1 MKLSVIPDDNLIILD
16 GHALSVDFNTIPVN
30 ISNIWAIHWDD
41 ANTPQGEVQF
51 RDVTHN
57 LPFDDPASLQPF
69 VDAHAAKV
77 AELAQPLPLAEY
89 KAVHIAHLE
98 IQAGNNITAGFNC
111 AALGGLHHY
120 GGKATDQIN
129 LIGAVSTGLDLP
141 FPCADENDVWARRLH
156 TAAQLQQVLNIGAAH
171 KQEILVALD
180 DVRDQVAAA
189 VDHDSVDAI
198 VWVEV

>member
-1 MKLSVIPDDNLIILD
+1 
-16 GHALSVDFNTIPVN
+16 
-30 ISNIWAIHWDD
+30 
-41 ANTPQGEVQF
+41 
-51 RDVTHN
+51 
-57 LPFDDPASLQPF
+57 
-69 VDAHAAKV
+69 
-77 AELAQPLPLAEY
+77 
-89 KAVHIAHLE
+89 
-98 IQAGNNITAGFNC
+98 
-111 AALGGLHHY
+111 LGGLHHY